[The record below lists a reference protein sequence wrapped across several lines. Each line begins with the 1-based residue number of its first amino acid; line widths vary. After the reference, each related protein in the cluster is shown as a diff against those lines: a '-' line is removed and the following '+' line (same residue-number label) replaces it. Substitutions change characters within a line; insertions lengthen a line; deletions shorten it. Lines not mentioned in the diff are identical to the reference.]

1 MYDEENNVNSNQTE
15 ETVNDNQNSNNET
28 NGNVNGN
35 SEQSGSYYNRGN
47 TNNNGQ
53 GSYYNSGNNSYYA
66 KPVGRYI
73 SSQTPPKKNGVLHPT
88 SSHDSQIGEHL

>member
-1 MYDEENNVNSNQTE
+1 MYDEENSVNSNQTE

-35 SEQSGSYYNRGN
+35 SEQSGSYYNSGN

-53 GSYYNSGNNSYYA
+53 RWGGCRRLPGWRAPRPRRCSYGLG
-66 KPVGRYI
+66 PGR
-73 SSQTPPKKNGVLHPT
+73 
-88 SSHDSQIGEHL
+88 